1 MSPKTAPPFYAASA
15 LLGAVLFYAASGRG
29 EEKKYV
35 PIAADVSYDKEIR
48 PLLNKYCDSC
58 HGAKKQSG
66 GINLSGFDT
75 PNSLQRDQ
83 DLWRH
88 ALEQLREHTMP
99 PMDKPQPETKERE
112 LLVSW
117 LKQTLD
123 NFADSAQPTDPGRKI
138 IHRLNRLEYNNTVR
152 DLLGVT
158 TKPADKFPADG
169 GGGGGFDNNADTLF
183 VPPILMERYL
193 EAADE
198 VLKEAAPE
206 KLFIVRP
213 DKKRKPEF
221 AARLIIERL
230 GSRAFRRPLEK
241 PEIDRLMSL
250 YQGAAKRGANFE
262 NAVKLAMKAV
272 LVSPHFLFRIEKEQ
286 PGTKP
291 YPVTDWELASRLSYF
306 LWSSMPDGELLDLAS
321 KKKLRDPKILEAQVK
336 RLIADAK
343 FTQTAQSFSEQW
355 LHTRELYGV
364 SQPDPR
370 KFPQFTPSLREAM
383 ANEITHFFAAIVR
396 DNSSLFDLLNANYTY
411 VNEELAWHYGIEGVT
426 GSAMQRVN
434 LEGATK
440 GKERGGILTTAAVLT
455 VTSYPQRTS
464 PVLRGKWV
472 LEEILGTPPPPPPP
486 NAGALPANDAVKDG
500 LTFRQRLEEH
510 RKNPS
515 CAGCHARMDPIGFG
529 LENYDPIGRW
539 REEIGGGPVDASGV
553 LATGGKFT
561 GAAELKTHLQK
572 RRDDFARNL
581 TEKMLA
587 YALGRGLEPAD
598 VPTVRAITKK
608 LTANDFRAQTLMQEI
623 VKSYPFQYRKN

>member
-1 MSPKTAPPFYAASA
+1 MSWRKSSA
-15 LLGAVLFYAASGRG
+15 LFVSGLLGSVLFYGASVRG
-29 EEKKYV
+29 EDKKYV
-35 PIAADVSYDKEIR
+35 PIAAHADYDKEIK
-48 PLLNKYCDSC
+48 PLLDKYCDAC

-75 PNSLQRDQ
+75 PVSLGRNQ

-88 ALEQLREHTMP
+88 VLTQVREHTMP
-99 PMDKPQPETKERE
+99 PEGKPQPDVKERE
-112 LLVSW
+112 KLVEW
-117 LKQTLD
+117 LKATLD
-123 NFADSAQPTDPGRKI
+123 SFADSAKPTDPGRKI

-158 TKPADKFPADG
+158 SNPADKFPADG

-198 VLKEAAPE
+198 VLKEASPE

-213 DKKRKPEF
+213 DKKRNPEI

-241 PEIDRLMSL
+241 PENERLMKL
-250 YQGAAKRGANFE
+250 YNSAVKRGDKWEDAIKL
-262 NAVKLAMKAV
+262 AVKAILI
-272 LVSPHFLFRIEKEQ
+272 SPHFLFRIEREQ
-286 PGTKP
+286 KGDKP
-291 YPVTDWELASRLSYF
+291 YPVNDYELASRLSYF
-306 LWSSMPDGELLDLAS
+306 LWASMPDGELLGLAA

-336 RLIADAK
+336 RLIADPK
-343 FTQTAQSFSEQW
+343 FNDTAQSFSGQW
-355 LHTRELYGV
+355 LHTRELHGV
-364 SQPDPR
+364 SQPDPK
-370 KFPQFTPSLREAM
+370 KFPTFTPALKKAM
-383 ANEITHFFAAIVR
+383 EDEVTQFFASIVR
-396 DNSSLFDLLNANYTY
+396 ENKSLFDLLDADYTY
-411 VNEELAWHYGIEGVT
+411 VNEELAKHYKIEGIS
-426 GSAMQRVN
+426 GEAMRRVN
-434 LEGATK
+434 VEK
-440 GKERGGILTTAAVLT
+440 GKRGGVLTTAAVLT
-455 VTSYPQRTS
+455 ITSYPQRTS

-510 RKNPS
+510 RKDPN

-539 REEIGGGPVDASGV
+539 RDEIGGAPVDAAGV
-553 LATGGKFT
+553 LASGEKFT
-561 GAAELKTHLQK
+561 GPTELKAHLQK

-587 YALGRGLEPAD
+587 YALGRGLEPGD
-598 VPTVRAITKK
+598 VPSVRAISKK
-608 LTANDFRAQTLMQEI
+608 LAANDFRTQTLMLEI
-623 VKSYPFQYRKN
+623 VQSYPFQFRKN